1 MGRSIVAAVTLLLA
15 VGGCDRCVFE
25 TDPFERTR
33 LGCPPQLSAQR
44 RICEHLV
51 DCGRFEESEIDVCV
65 ENHRTFTEDAAG
77 CLRCVERTSCDE
89 ISSQCEDAC

>member
-1 MGRSIVAAVTLLLA
+1 MSKPKKSDATPPPPPPPAPTPSQPAPV
-15 VGGCDRCVFE
+15 
-25 TDPFERTR
+25 ERPR
-33 LGCPPQLSAQR
+33 LGCPPQLSTQR